1 MLAIAKRTADRF
13 HGELYVLNVHQ
24 SALSEADQ
32 AALEK
37 QLALAREAGA
47 RVEVLTDED
56 PIQAIL
62 KFARGNRITQ
72 IFIGH
77 SLREGL
83 WNRLFG
89 NPVDRLIRSAE
100 GMDVCVFPH

>member
-1 MLAIAKRTADRF
+1 MRIPSRPFSD
-13 HGELYVLNVHQ
+13 
-24 SALSEADQ
+24 S
-32 AALEK
+32 
-37 QLALAREAGA
+37 
-47 RVEVLTDED
+47 RV
-56 PIQAIL
+56 A
-62 KFARGNRITQ
+62 NRITQ

-100 GMDVCVFPH
+100 SMDVCVFPH